1 MNSSECFIAALMETL
16 QNNFINVVEKGGKGK
31 GHKQVVDKRKQK
43 GNYN

>member
-1 MNSSECFIAALMETL
+1 MNSSECFITASMETL

-31 GHKQVVDKRKQK
+31 GHKQVDKRKRK

>member
-1 MNSSECFIAALMETL
+1 MNSSECFIAASMETL
-16 QNNFINVVEKGGKGK
+16 QNNFINVEKGGKGR